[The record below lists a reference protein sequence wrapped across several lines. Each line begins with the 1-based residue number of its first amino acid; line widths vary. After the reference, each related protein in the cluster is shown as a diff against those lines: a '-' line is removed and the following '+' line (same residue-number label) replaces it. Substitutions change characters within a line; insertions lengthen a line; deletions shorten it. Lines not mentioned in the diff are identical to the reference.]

1 MRLIIGTI
9 CLLSSIGAAMSQTS
23 TPGAQAGISEQ
34 IRVDSFQLEKRADS
48 YGIANFVISNT
59 TDRALNS
66 IELNCWMDDDREHG
80 TKVLVWPTPRS
91 IPAHEQQKFS
101 KVNIG
106 LVGLNSRPQSEVI
119 RPSSESGPKNR
130 HRLGLGECQSRAL
143 QVTLKIEASCGRSR
157 YRYRVRMKPAVETRT
172 SIFDVYCGKKDT

>member
-23 TPGAQAGISEQ
+23 TPGAHARISEQ
-34 IRVDSFQLEKRADS
+34 IRVDSFQLEKRADN
-48 YGIANFVISNT
+48 YGIANFVISTT

-80 TKVLVWPTPRS
+80 TKVLVWPSARS
-91 IPAHEQQKFS
+91 IPAHEQQKFA

-106 LVGLNSRPQSEVI
+106 LVGLNSRPHCEVTAA
-119 RPSSESGPKNR
+119 E
-130 HRLGLGECQSRAL
+130 
-143 QVTLKIEASCGRSR
+143 TEAPR
-157 YRYRVRMKPAVETRT
+157 
-172 SIFDVYCGKKDT
+172 